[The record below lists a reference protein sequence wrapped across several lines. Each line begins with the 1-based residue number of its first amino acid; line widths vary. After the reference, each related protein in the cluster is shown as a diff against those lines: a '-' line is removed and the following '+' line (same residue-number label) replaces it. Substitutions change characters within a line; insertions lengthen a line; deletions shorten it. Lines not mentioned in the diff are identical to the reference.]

1 MRGVRASRMAAAF
14 GARVAVD
21 VVLNRRYAGTHC
33 SVWRYLLVSLTPVE
47 KGA

>member
-1 MRGVRASRMAAAF
+1 MRRLTPPRGRK